1 MWEITGKD
9 FMGRACLTSEKIKE
23 AWDIY
28 LDLWGNAHN
37 KILLKG
43 THLEITIEE
52 FNEKILIPTIQNFYI
67 PNFKLV
73 EFQNNLD
80 ESSSFRI
87 HKVLSLGSECTESD
101 HDRDFHKE
109 NPVEFM
115 EYIIKKTKKYPYIPF
130 QKSVYGW
137 DIPEGINWRGIK
149 TKSGF
154 EIMLIELFV
163 YINKFDE
170 IDFKPPYKVY
180 LSPVQVI
187 EQRMIE
193 LNLTRKDLEKSIGT
207 RARVSE
213 ILSGKRTLT
222 IEMIKNLSEQLNI
235 SADYLL
241 G

>member
-9 FMGRACLTSEKIKE
+9 FMNRACLSLDNIKE

-28 LDLWGNAHN
+28 LDLWGYDHN

-43 THLEITIEE
+43 TQFEITIED
-52 FNEKILIPTIQNFYI
+52 FNEKVLVPTIQNFYI

-73 EFQNNLD
+73 EFRNNLD
-80 ESSSFRI
+80 ESSNFRI

-115 EYIIKKTKKYPYIPF
+115 EYIIKKSKKYAYIPF

-137 DIPEGINWRGIK
+137 DVPEGIDWRGIK

-154 EIMLIELFV
+154 EIMLMELFA
-163 YINKFDE
+163 YIYK
-170 IDFKPPYKVY
+170 IDKVEFKPPHKVS
-180 LSPVQVI
+180 LSPIRVI